1 MNSKYIVKNIVSGLY
16 FVEGQG
22 FVAANSAQATKMDVA
37 RADDVADAAE
47 VLGANAEVEPAPSVS
62 FGVNYIR
69 AGDVNADGSISAN
82 KRNPSKR
89 RFATRDEANQHGSR
103 FGERRAK
110 HGDAAGTAGHIGYWV
125 SETNDPVNAEIN
137 WKTQL
142 TNAIEG

>member
-1 MNSKYIVKNIVSGLY
+1 MNSKYIVKNIVSGL
-16 FVEGQG
+16 FFLAGSG
-22 FVAANSAQATKMDVA
+22 FVADQKTATVMSEDKLTV
-37 RADDVADAAE
+37 
-47 VLGANAEVEPAPSVS
+47 VLGAAYDMGINAEAVDAPNVS

-69 AGDVNADGSISAN
+69 QGDVNADGSISAN

-103 FGERRAK
+103 FGERKAK
-110 HGDAAGTAGHIGYWV
+110 AGDAAGTAGHIGYWV

-137 WKTQL
+137 WKTGL